1 MSHSLHNY
9 AYIPM
14 DIRPVMLRL
23 ASFGFHPTNIPVVYV
38 LCVCSI
44 CSINNAVRNG
54 FILGNV
60 VHDRIDPR
68 SHARNESMSEMSP

>member
-54 FILGNV
+54 FILG
-60 VHDRIDPR
+60 
-68 SHARNESMSEMSP
+68 MSYMTELIHEPTLEMSR